1 MRSHN
6 RILAVVALAA
16 PILLLAASAH
26 AQIATDPSGH
36 WEGKIEVPGMDVAFE
51 VDLAKTAGAYIG
63 TVGIPSQKLKGLP
76 LVKVAVE
83 GKTVTFAV
91 RTDQTMTGDVSDDG
105 KTMSGTFAGG
115 AGSVPFIMTKTGDA
129 RVTPPAT
136 SAPISKELEGTWT
149 STVEDTG
156 NHVVLTLTNH
166 ADGTATGS
174 LVNQTEGG
182 LQIPVRVTQN
192 GASVAF
198 AATVLEGSFSGE
210 LNATGTELAGTWR
223 EGTVS
228 KTIAFRKSKNLEL
241 RTKK

>member
-1 MRSHN
+1 MNSST
-6 RILAVVALAA
+6 RIAVVAA
-16 PILLLAASAH
+16 LLLLPASSVSTQTAV
-26 AQIATDPSGH
+26 DPSGH
-36 WEGKIEVPGMDVAFE
+36 WEGKIEVPGMDIAFE
-51 VDLAKTAGAYIG
+51 VDLAKAAGAYAG

-91 RTDQTMTGDVSDDG
+91 RTDQTMTGDLSDDG
-105 KTMSGTFAGG
+105 KTMSGTFAGA
-115 AGSVPFIMTKTGDA
+115 AGSVPFIMTRTGDA
-129 RVTPPAT
+129 RVAPLAT
-136 SAPISKELEGTWT
+136 SAPIGQDLEGTWI
-149 STVEDTG
+149 STIEDTG

-192 GASVAF
+192 GASVTF
-198 AATVLEGSFSGE
+198 AATVLEGSFAGA
-210 LNATGTELAGTWR
+210 LNATGTELAGTWK

-228 KTIAFRKSKNLEL
+228 KTITFRKSHGF
-241 RTKK
+241 R